1 MPLSSSSRDT
11 SQGLW
16 EIFIFVPFIFR
27 TSSIYSYFS
36 LSLFSR
42 HDHNNYDQ
50 VVSLL
55 EGADEVKQLKKES
68 LMLYQ
73 STCRIICSGHCG
85 TLQNFAPFTFC
96 YLNTDFELKLICNL
110 VNYCRPG
117 VASARARKCKFEYLN
132 ISAGVIDADSLNR
145 TLRV

>member
-1 MPLSSSSRDT
+1 MRLALSVAAVGDVQ
-11 SQGLW
+11 SQCHCHHRH
-16 EIFIFVPFIFR
+16 EIPPKASGRFSFFLPFIFR

-73 STCRIICSGHCG
+73 STCRLICSGHCG

-96 YLNTDFELKLICNL
+96 YLNTDFELKLIYNL
-110 VNYCRPG
+110 VNYC
-117 VASARARKCKFEYLN
+117 C
-132 ISAGVIDADSLNR
+132 VIKSQEMQI
-145 TLRV
+145 

>member
-1 MPLSSSSRDT
+1 MKTRRWGRLKGGKRRIHLFFQQKKWENAPCPFCGGRGGRAVAMPLSSSSRDT

-73 STCRIICSGHCG
+73 STCRLICSGHCG
-85 TLQNFAPFTFC
+85 TLQISRHFFFVTWLLI
-96 YLNTDFELKLICNL
+96 LN
-110 VNYCRPG
+110 
-117 VASARARKCKFEYLN
+117 
-132 ISAGVIDADSLNR
+132 
-145 TLRV
+145 